1 MRTLGK
7 HLAFKCD
14 DPTEIQ
20 MIVPETVVKNGWAA
34 VPHTLQIATVLRS
47 MGYEAPSPI
56 LHEYQWTGNFTPFAH
71 QKATAEFLTLN
82 KRAFCLNGMGTG
94 KTLSAIWAADYL
106 QSLGVVNRVLVIS
119 PLSTLDVVWGRE
131 LFLNQHHRTCAMLHG
146 SSDKRRKLLAEPH
159 DYYIVNHHG
168 IDILKDELR
177 ARDDINL
184 ILIDE
189 IAIYR
194 NASTRMWKALRSI
207 ITPDKWV
214 WGLTGSPTPQA
225 PSDAYGLSKLIK
237 PENVPVSFTRFKQET
252 MLQVS
257 PFKWVP
263 RRNAQDTVAKVLSP
277 SIRYAL
283 DDCIDLPPVTVQY
296 RKVEMTSEQK
306 KHYTELL
313 RTSITEIKGTQITA
327 VNAAVL
333 LSKIIQCS
341 LGCMYGPNHE
351 IVKIDCEHRIKEV
364 LDIIDEC
371 EEKVIVF
378 VPLTGALHMLK
389 SHIQKHLDKRGKNQ
403 ICEIVEGDT
412 SKSERLRIFDALQQ
426 KDNTRCLVANP
437 QTMSHGIS
445 LTAAT
450 VIVYFAPPFSSEVYE
465 QSSARARRPGQ
476 TKKTTIVN
484 IAATKEEEKVYQSLI
499 ERKKFLDIV
508 LDIVRDSR

>member
-20 MIVPETVVKNGWAA
+20 MIIPETIVKNGWVA
-34 VPHTLQIATVLRS
+34 VPHSLQIATMLRS
-47 MGYEAPSPI
+47 MGYDAPSPI

-146 SSDKRRKLLAEPH
+146 SSDRRRKLLAEPH

-177 ARDDINL
+177 QRDDINL

-189 IAIYR
+189 AAVYR
-194 NASTRMWKALRSI
+194 NAQTKMWKALRSI

-214 WGLTGSPTPQA
+214 WGMSGSPTPQA
-225 PSDAYGLSKLIK
+225 PSDAYGLSKLIR

-252 MLQVS
+252 MLQIS

-263 RRNAQDTVAKVLSP
+263 RRNAQDTVARVLSP
-277 SIRYAL
+277 SIRFAL
-283 DDCIDLPPVTVQY
+283 RDCIDLPETIIQY
-296 RKVEMTSEQK
+296 RHVEMTPEQK
-306 KHYTELL
+306 KHYAELL
-313 RTSITEIKGTQITA
+313 KSCVTEAKGIQVTA

-333 LSKIIQCS
+333 LSKLIQCAC
-341 LGCMYGPNHE
+341 GVIYGPDKQ
-351 IVKIDCEHRIKEV
+351 IIKLDFSHRIKEV
-364 LDIIDEC
+364 EEIIDEC
-371 EEKVIVF
+371 DEKVIVF
-378 VPLTGALHMLK
+378 VPLTGALHEVKKELER
-389 SHIQKHLDKRGKNQ
+389 RGHKCGL
-403 ICEIVEGDT
+403 IEGDT
-412 SKSERLRIFDALQQ
+412 SKAERAKVFDAFQFGSEMKVL
-426 KDNTRCLVANP
+426 LANA
-437 QTMSHGIS
+437 QAMAHGVT
-445 LTAAT
+445 LTAAST
-450 VIVYFAPPFSSEVYE
+450 IVWFAPAFSNETYE
-465 QSSARARRPGQ
+465 QANARIVRPGQ
-476 TKKTTIVN
+476 KNVTNIINLSATAEESRIYEGLQAKT
-484 IAATKEEEKVYQSLI
+484 
-499 ERKKFLDIV
+499 KFLDLV
-508 LDIVRDSR
+508 LEIIKKNS